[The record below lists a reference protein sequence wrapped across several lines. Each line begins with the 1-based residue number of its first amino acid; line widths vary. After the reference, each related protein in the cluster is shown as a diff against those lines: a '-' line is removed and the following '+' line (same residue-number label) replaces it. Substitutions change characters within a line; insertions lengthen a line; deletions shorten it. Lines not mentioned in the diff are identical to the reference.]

1 MDYIVLTVISL
12 AKSLQL
18 ILVISATFRVV
29 KYLLAQNRIFQGA
42 RVIHTCL
49 TAVAHVLDL
58 LKDAGCFAV

>member
-29 KYLLAQNRIFQGA
+29 KYLLAQIFQGA
-42 RVIHTCL
+42 RVIHTSS
-49 TAVAHVLDL
+49 TAVAHVL
-58 LKDAGCFAV
+58 AGCFAV